1 MTMSKVKSMID
12 RVFNANGIYDMSG
25 CAIDDVAV
33 YIQGALA
40 SSGFTSHMINILGLD
55 VEDIIEMVQVQEYV
69 MLEKHI
75 N

>member
-25 CAIDDVAV
+25 CATDNVAA

-40 SSGFTSHMINILGLD
+40 N
-55 VEDIIEMVQVQEYV
+55 
-69 MLEKHI
+69 
-75 N
+75 